1 MGKGSDI
8 NFPDQPDGAALAQ
21 QQGQNNLE
29 AAIATSLLNQVGENT
44 PYGSV
49 NYTPSGAT
57 TRIGGYNVPS
67 FTRNVN
73 LTPQAQAQLDAQQ
86 ATSMNLAQLGQ
97 ENIGRVRG
105 AQEANLNF
113 QGLPDMVSGI
123 NAAPISGFQAPGQE
137 VSSSLQEFDPLAAS
151 GLFGIGG
158 DFAQQGSDL
167 ERATFDRGMS
177 LLEPQFGRQMEEA
190 EVRMSERG
198 LPLSSQIGQNILGG
212 VQTAR
217 GRQMNE
223 LALASVQA
231 GRQEQERLANQSMR
245 VRGQQFGELMGR
257 GQFGQQA
264 QQQAFGQSLAG
275 QQAANAA
282 QQLSYNQ
289 AAGNAQLQNAAR
301 QGGFQERSYLRN
313 MPLND
318 IAALMGQA
326 GGVQLPQF
334 QQMPN
339 VAVQSG
345 DLIGA
350 TLGAQQN
357 ALQQAQIQQQAKS
370 SMMGGLFD
378 LAGSVG
384 GAAIMASDI
393 RVKDDIERIG
403 LVNGIPLY
411 KFRYKGQDEET
422 IGVMAQEVEQIIQIG
437 RAHV

>member
-1 MGKGSDI
+1 M
-8 NFPDQPDGAALAQ
+8 
-21 QQGQNNLE
+21 
-29 AAIATSLLNQVGENT
+29 
-44 PYGSV
+44 
-49 NYTPSGAT
+49 
-57 TRIGGYNVPS
+57 
-67 FTRNVN
+67 
-73 LTPQAQAQLDAQQ
+73 
-86 ATSMNLAQLGQ
+86 
-97 ENIGRVRG
+97 
-105 AQEANLNF
+105 
-113 QGLPDMVSGI
+113 
-123 NAAPISGFQAPGQE
+123 
-137 VSSSLQEFDPLAAS
+137 
-151 GLFGIGG
+151 LFR
-158 DFAQQGSDL
+158 S
-167 ERATFDRGMS
+167 
-177 LLEPQFGRQMEEA
+177 
-190 EVRMSERG
+190 
-198 LPLSSQIGQNILGG
+198 
-212 VQTAR
+212 
-217 GRQMNE
+217 
-223 LALASVQA
+223 
-231 GRQEQERLANQSMR
+231 
-245 VRGQQFGELMGR
+245 
-257 GQFGQQA
+257 GQQA

-422 IGVMAQEVEQIIQIG
+422 IGVMAQEVEQIIPDAVIEING
-437 RAHV
+437 IKHVDYDMVMKPQGET